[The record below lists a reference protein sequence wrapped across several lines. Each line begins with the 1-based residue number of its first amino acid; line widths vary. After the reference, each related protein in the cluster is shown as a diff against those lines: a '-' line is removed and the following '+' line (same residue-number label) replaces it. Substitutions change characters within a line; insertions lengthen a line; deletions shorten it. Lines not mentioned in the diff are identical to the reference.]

1 MSSHSELP
9 RFLVLALALGGAA
22 SCSSSGRMPPEP
34 IGYAGPARPPRHEMV
49 REGRVEDP
57 PSNQY
62 AEDLL
67 TVPESSTS
75 YGYAD
80 SSLGP
85 PPTQNA
91 YGAEPQSAPLDAI
104 AEASSEPLYSPASGQ
119 STTSADVSDINSEGI
134 NIDAE
139 LGVAGVPGSDPLV
152 TPPPVDGPPPIDGIP
167 LKRRQA
173 PQQQVLTPPP
183 PGSHLTIAED
193 NPSQVVVD
201 GIGTDAPVV
210 VQN

>member
-67 TVPESSTS
+67 QVPESSAS

-80 SSLGP
+80 TGMAP
-85 PPTQNA
+85 PIQNA

-104 AEASSEPLYSPASGQ
+104 AEASAEPLYTPEASQ
-119 STTSADVSDINSEGI
+119 TTVSGDVSDINSEGI

-139 LGVAGVPGSDPLV
+139 LGVAGAAAADPLLV
-152 TPPPVDGPPPIDGIP
+152 PPQADGPPPIDGIP
-167 LKRRQA
+167 LKRRQP